1 MTPAA
6 EMRAALHAGRAA
18 AENRQPPDNPY
29 APGDTARERVL
40 ATMWRQGYAAG
51 NPIPE

>member
-1 MTPAA
+1 MSHAA

-29 APGDTARERVL
+29 ARGATARERVL
-40 ATMWRQGYAAG
+40 ARMWRVGYSAG
-51 NPIPE
+51 NPIPK